1 MTVQLNPNAVTLLA
15 NTFGASSYAY
25 NNLMSAAQASSY
37 FAGQL
42 NAMAAAGGTITIG
55 PAGQGTSAR
64 GNAVT
69 IDPGIVP
76 TGPTSPYNL
85 MFAPTVAHEFAHVL
99 SPQVESS
106 TAPDPHQ
113 AIVRGETNEGVA
125 VVAEYIV
132 GRQLTAP
139 GATLRIN
146 SDRDNKITPELH
158 AIAQRAGINVSQIQ
172 FGSADAHALTH
183 TGSDAVA
190 AAGTF
195 YGNETPSGALN
206 LIYDEYYAAAWIVR
220 NCGGIDPST
229 VDWNKVTSKSID
241 WDQASD
247 GSCTVNA
254 KSVPLKSY
262 SSSTGGTLDITGEI
276 SPTGQ
281 PISLKVST
289 FDDEGVLESQRD
301 VFANGTST
309 KTVFDTGTEPWS
321 KDTSEFNVYQRL
333 QSQRVD
339 FDNGSQQIKKY
350 DPDNNHPYKQLDVT
364 KGPNGEIS
372 AAQLQLEANII
383 AAGGSVGQIFG
394 SALGR
399 ALAPDHQFA
408 ELAVGTVAGL
418 IGQKLL
424 QTFTASLTLDASRFV
439 AGKFADVTGLDVAH
453 AGIGAISSF
462 LTAELGRALH
472 LTGFGAELFNGA
484 VGGVTGSV
492 LNQIVDKVAAG
503 YSFDAA
509 VGFINWGT
517 AATQAGYNISSAAGS
532 FLAHAFVPA
541 QSHEGAVGGQLL
553 GAVGSALGL
562 SAVLNATITGFM
574 GFLIP
579 GLGSFF
585 GTIVGTMLG
594 DAIAGDPVYP
604 MAYHDVRILG
614 ADYHFTSRL
623 VGTDNHGNAAVSEEM
638 GDQVAAI
645 ANSYLD
651 AVHGAGIHFSGKV
664 MTGYN
669 AGAAPYQYIAGWF
682 PNGTEVAAHFAN
694 AAEAIQEGVRELL
707 VNTEVIG
714 GDLLVKR
721 AHQAFIN
728 GPHPAPTEIAPD
740 FTDLIKLSGDLSV
753 AQDYQNYL
761 NNREAINALMAAN
774 PDTAFTAGWIATF
787 ARVNDLGLNQVHGSD
802 FTGGLVGFLDS
813 VNKAGLGAEAANA
826 IVKRGSDNSVIVEIK
841 VDNGAEVPGALS
853 VFADHMT
860 VTSDASGQTLQ
871 FTVDNGVVAS
881 GTLLL
886 GPGTGSAGHDIMV
899 GGAADDVFTAGAGW
913 DFVDGGAGSDYLF
926 GQDGSDILR
935 GGRGNDFLFGGQG
948 DDTYVFTR
956 GDGVDVVYDEYHVV
970 HTYTEAEIQLYI
982 FYFGHPPDPNEPV
995 NAGSDTLVFGPG
1007 IAKSD
1012 IAVQRTGNDLIVG
1025 VKDPAH
1031 PGAQPTD
1038 WITLKDWAI
1047 AFNRIETFGFA
1058 DGTTLNLSGGDASL
1072 AAYLVPFGETL
1083 SRSSVA
1089 ENSPIGTVV
1098 GTVAGFDFAAVS
1110 LSYSL
1115 ASDPSGYFAINA
1127 STGVITTTVPLDYE
1141 TNAAHSWQ
1149 IKVRISDGAHVFD
1162 QPFTINVTDA
1172 NDKPTDIILS
1182 GGSAPEDSPGGTVI
1196 AAAHGIDPDA
1206 GTAWHYSLTD
1216 NAGGRFLIYQT
1227 GQIAIVDRGLI
1238 DFETANSYHIT
1249 VRAADQYGLFVDKE
1263 FTLAVTDV
1271 YERVH
1276 SDFNGDG
1283 RSDILLRD
1291 DSGMVAVWNSGVP
1304 SGGHVVA
1311 DPGPAS
1317 SWHIAGLGDFD
1328 GNARADILWQN
1339 NDGTVAVW
1347 DNGTPSGGH
1356 VVAGAGAAAG
1366 WQLAGVGDFDGNHRG
1381 DILWQ
1386 NDSGAVAVW
1395 DNGTPAG
1402 GRMIADSGT
1411 AGWHVAATADFDGNG
1426 KEDVLW
1432 RNDSGA
1438 LAVWDNGTPAGGHSI
1453 ADPGLAAA
1461 GWHFIT
1467 VGDFDG
1473 NRHDDIL
1480 WRNDSGALAL
1490 WNNGAAAGG
1499 HSIADP
1505 GPAANWHVAGA
1516 ADFDGNGKADI
1527 LWRDDAGALALWDNG
1542 TPAGGHMVADA
1553 MAASWHIV

>member
-871 FTVDNGVVAS
+871 FIVDNGVNAS

-886 GPGTGSAGHDIMV
+886 GPGASGTGGHDIMV
-899 GGAADDVFTAGAGW
+899 GGAADDTFHGGVGW
-913 DFVDGGAGSDYLF
+913 DFIDGGAGSDHLY
-926 GQDGSDILR
+926 GQDGNDILR
-935 GGRGNDFLFGGQG
+935 GGRGNDFLFGGLG
-948 DDTYVFTR
+948 NDTYVFTR
-956 GDGVDVVYDEYHVV
+956 GDGADTVLDDYTVTTDTSHWKDEMRDEDGDG
-970 HTYTEAEIQLYI
+970 T
-982 FYFGHPPDPNEPV
+982 NEFHHDWIPETTTDHRD
-995 NAGSDTLVFGPG
+995 AGTDTLVFGPG
-1007 IAKSD
+1007 IARSD
-1012 IAVQRTGNDLIVG
+1012 IVVRASPDGHDLIVG
-1025 VKDPAH
+1025 VRDPAH
-1031 PGAQPTD
+1031 PGVAFEQLTD
-1038 WITLKDWAI
+1038 KITLQHWFDDAKD
-1047 AFNRIETFGFA
+1047 RIENFVFA
-1058 DGTTLNLSGGDASL
+1058 DGAPLNLAAGESAL
-1072 AAYLVPFGETL
+1072 AQYKVPFGMTL

-1089 ENSPIGTVV
+1089 ENSAVGTVV
-1098 GTVAGFDFAAVS
+1098 ATAAAFDLDANAI
-1110 LSYSL
+1110 LTYSL
-1115 ASDPSGYFAINA
+1115 FDYGYGRFAIDP
-1127 STGVITTTVPLDYE
+1127 STGVITVAAALNFEGTPAWPL
-1141 TNAAHSWQ
+1141 
-1149 IKVRISDGAHVFD
+1149 IVRVTDQVGHVFEK
-1162 QPFTINVTDA
+1162 PVNINVTDVK
-1172 NDKPTDIILS
+1172 DKPTDIILS
-1182 GGSAPEDSPGGTVI
+1182 GGSAPEDSPGGTII
-1196 AAAHGIDPDA
+1196 ATARGIDPDA

-1271 YERVH
+1271 YERIH
-1276 SDFNGDG
+1276 ADFNGDG

-1291 DSGMVAVWNSGVP
+1291 DSSMVAVWNSGVP

-1480 WRNDSGALAL
+1480 WRNDSE
-1490 WNNGAAAGG
+1490 
-1499 HSIADP
+1499 
-1505 GPAANWHVAGA
+1505 
-1516 ADFDGNGKADI
+1516 
-1527 LWRDDAGALALWDNG
+1527 
-1542 TPAGGHMVADA
+1542 
-1553 MAASWHIV
+1553 